1 MDGSKGHN
9 FPSTVGSRSKFYRS
23 FRMHFSMEWMRNRYT
38 MMMRSDRARLD
49 GRSKGHN
56 FRSDRWIA
64 IKLLLEF
71 PDALFHALDEESI
84 LGDDEVWSSQ
94 AGWTGRKSITF
105 ETIIGSRSNFYRSFW
120 MNFSMEWMRDRYSVM
135 MRSSRSRLDGR
146 FEML

>member
-1 MDGSKGHN
+1 
-9 FPSTVGSRSKFYRS
+9 
-23 FRMHFSMEWMRNRYT
+23 MHFSMEWMRNRYT

-64 IKLLLEF
+64 MKLLLEF
-71 PDALFHALDEESI
+71 PDALFLALDEESI

-105 ETIIGSRSNFYRSFW
+105 ETTIGSR
-120 MNFSMEWMRDRYSVM
+120 
-135 MRSSRSRLDGR
+135 
-146 FEML
+146 